1 MVLPLLLGMLGS
13 GLASSGALAGLSGLG
28 LGALASPLVA
38 GSIGAGL
45 GGYAETGD
53 LEKGIMTGLGSFA
66 GGALLGP
73 MIGGAG
79 GAAGNAA
86 GTAAGQGATNAA
98 TNAVTNAATKA
109 AGVAT
114 NAATNGGTLLSRGA
128 QDAITG
134 ATAAAAGPQ
143 GGIGSMLGKGGFGD
157 AARGGM
163 AYAGTPTGI
172 GAGIGSTVGMMMP
185 KMFNRTSGKTKD
197 PDDGKEQRPIPR
209 TMATPPTGYRAGY
222 DPEFDYG
229 ISTPQSATDIR
240 EYNRTHFAGGGLV
253 DGMAPIRLA
262 AGGIADLA
270 APEPA
275 PQGGDNE
282 KTVVVEAIKAV
293 KGQSEN
299 PQIALGKF
307 LAMYGEDA
315 LRDLV
320 QKVEDGEIGGPAAED
335 GEGMVRGAGDGMDDR
350 VPAKIADSGED
361 VLLADS
367 EYVVPADVVSHLGN
381 GSSDAGAKQLD
392 AMLERIRQART
403 GKTEQAPQ
411 IDPQEVLPA

>member
-1 MVLPLLLGMLGS
+1 MVLPLLLGLLGS
-13 GLASSGALAGLSGLG
+13 GAASAGLLG
-28 LGALASPLVA
+28 SIGPLLA

-73 MIGGAG
+73 MLGGAGAG
-79 GAAGNAA
+79 GAAAQGANTATSAAALNA
-86 GTAAGQGATNAA
+86 GTGGTVTSLAPQIAA
-98 TNAVTNAATKA
+98 KA
-109 AGVAT
+109 AQAGINPAT
-114 NAATNGGTLLSRGA
+114 LGTMSQRGIDAALASN
-128 QDAITG
+128 
-134 ATAAAAGPQ
+134 AAAAAAPAK
-143 GGIGSMLGKGGFGD
+143 GIMGMLGNGAVGD
-157 AARGGM
+157 TARGGL
-163 AYAGTPTGI
+163 AYMKTPTGM
-172 GAGIGSTVGMMMP
+172 GAGIGAAMGGAMP
-185 KMFNRTSGKTKD
+185 SMGLFGSGDKKAKD
-197 PDDGKEQRPIPR
+197 EDHKEMQPIPR

-222 DPEFDYG
+222 DPEWDYG

-240 EYNRTHFAGGGLV
+240 RYNQTRFAAGGLV
-253 DGMAPIRLA
+253 DGMGPIHLA

-270 APEPA
+270 PPPDTQAAPAE
-275 PQGGDNE
+275 NE

-293 KGQSEN
+293 KGQSDN

-350 VPAKIADSGED
+350 VPARIHDTGED

-403 GKTEQAPQ
+403 GTADQAPQ
-411 IDPQEVLPA
+411 INPKEVLPA